1 MFVKCAVLKVKGNY
15 RVTEKV
21 SGPVWVDLKLGSSF
35 RWWAGSIVTYC
46 PRPPAGWWNI
56 SNLGQPRTSE
66 NFWVTLYNV
75 NNELLVKYDVGDL
88 HRLGCCPPSVQT

>member
-46 PRPPAGWWNI
+46 PSRMVEHLK
-56 SNLGQPRTSE
+56 SKST
-66 NFWVTLYNV
+66 
-75 NNELLVKYDVGDL
+75 
-88 HRLGCCPPSVQT
+88 